1 MEGPLAM
8 DKHEKIQDVI
18 GRQRDRYVAFLQDL
32 VKTSAAGEEA
42 TQQLVAEKLR
52 QLDCEVEMVG
62 YQPQDV
68 EVDHEFAALEA
79 MDTSERVCVVGR
91 FAGLGGGRSVIF
103 FAHPDGEEVAG
114 IDRWQRD
121 PFGGVIEDGRLYG
134 WAVADDLLGV
144 ATMVCALNAVLAAGM
159 APKGDVILASTP
171 SKRNAR
177 GVVFVLNQ
185 GYNADAAIY
194 LHPAESGDGLAEI
207 KAFASGLL
215 RFRITVPGRLPDT
228 GEPSHTALYHLSID
242 PIRKAWLVYQGLQE
256 LAERRASEV
265 FHARLDAAV
274 GRSTNLQVA
283 YIHGGDEKRL
293 SRVSPECVLAGSVTF
308 PPGENVSHV
317 QSQILEAVRAVSER
331 DDWLR
336 EHQPTVEWIVGIS
349 GAEVSEDHPLY
360 RTLSQAVMAVT
371 GRDPHVNVLHSA
383 SDIRNPILHKGI
395 PTVGLGSLAGD
406 LSQTGGHDEWVDV
419 DDYIRAV
426 KVIALAVLDWCG
438 A

>member
-1 MEGPLAM
+1 LERPLAM
-8 DKHEKIQDVI
+8 GEHEKILGVVEQ
-18 GRQRDRYVAFLQDL
+18 QRARYVAFLQDL
-32 VKTSAAGEEA
+32 VKTSAAGEGA

-52 QLDCEVEMVG
+52 QLDCEVEVVG

-68 EVDHEFAALEA
+68 EVHHEFAALEA

-91 FAGLGGGRSVIF
+91 FAGRGGGRSVIF
-103 FAHPDGEEVAG
+103 FAHPDGEEIAG
-114 IDRWQRD
+114 LDRWQRD

-144 ATMVCALNAVLAAGM
+144 ATMVSALDAVLGAGV
-159 APKGDVILASTP
+159 APKGDIVLASTP

-177 GVVFVLNQ
+177 GVLYVLNH
-185 GYNADAAIY
+185 GYAADAAIY
-194 LHPAESGDGLAEI
+194 LHPAESGDGLGEI

-228 GEPSHTALYHLSID
+228 KETGHTAFYHLAID
-242 PIRKAWLVYQGLQE
+242 PIQKAWLVYQGLQD
-256 LAERRASEV
+256 LAERRAGEV
-265 FHARLDAAV
+265 FHPRLDAAI

-283 YIHGGDEKRL
+283 YIHCGDEKRL
-293 SRVSPECVLAGSVTF
+293 SRVSLECVLAGSVTF
-308 PPGENVSHV
+308 PPGEDIGHV
-317 QSQILEAVRAVSER
+317 QSQILETVRSVSEM

-336 EHQPTVEWIVGIS
+336 EHRPRVEWILGIS
-349 GAEVSEDHPLY
+349 GAEVPEDHPLY
-360 RTLSQAVMAVT
+360 RTVSEAVT
-371 GRDPHVNVLHSA
+371 QVTGQEPHVNVLHSA

-426 KVIALAVLDWCG
+426 QAIALTVLDWCG
-438 A
+438 V

>member
-1 MEGPLAM
+1 M
-8 DKHEKIQDVI
+8 DKHQKIQDAVD
-18 GRQRDRYVAFLQDL
+18 RHRDRYIAFLQDL
-32 VKTSAAGEEA
+32 VRTSATGEEA
-42 TQQLVAEKLR
+42 TQQLVAERLR
-52 QLDCEVEMVG
+52 QLGCEVEVIG
-62 YQPQDV
+62 YLPQNV
-68 EVDHEFAALEA
+68 EVHHEFASLEVV
-79 MDTSERVCVVGR
+79 DTSERICVIGR
-91 FAGLGGGRSVIF
+91 FAGLGGGRDIIF

-114 IDRWQRD
+114 TDCWQRD
-121 PFGGVIEDGRLYG
+121 PFAGVIEGSRLYG

-144 ATMVCALNAVLAAGM
+144 ATMVSSLDAVLEAGV
-159 APKGDVILASTP
+159 APKGDIVLASTP

-177 GVVFVLNQ
+177 GVVYVLNQ
-185 GYNADAAIY
+185 GYDADAAVY
-194 LHPAESGDGLAEI
+194 LHPAESGDGLGEI

-228 GEPSHTALYHLSID
+228 KETGHTAFYHLAID
-242 PIRKAWLVYQGLQE
+242 PIQKALLVYQGLQE

-265 FHARLDAAV
+265 FHPRLDAAI

-283 YIHGGDEKRL
+283 YIHCGDEKRL
-293 SRVSPECVLAGSVTF
+293 SSVSPECVLAGSVTF
-308 PPGENVSHV
+308 PPGEDVGHV
-317 QSQILEAVRAVSER
+317 QSQILETVRAVSER

-336 EHQPTVEWIVGIS
+336 DHRPCVEWILGIS
-349 GAEVSEDHPLY
+349 GAEVPEDHPLY
-360 RTLSQAVMAVT
+360 RTVSEAVTQVT
-371 GRDPHVNVLHSA
+371 GRKPHVNVLHSA

-426 KVIALAVLDWCG
+426 KVMGLAALDWCG